1 MIRSEDGRLASFVYV
16 DVRGRDLASVVG
28 DIQSAVAQ
36 QPLPQ
41 GVTVSYSGQ
50 FEYLERAAE
59 RLALVGPATL
69 AIIFLLL
76 FVTFQRVDEALL
88 ILASVPFALTGGVW
102 LVYLLGYDLSVA
114 VAVGFIALAG
124 LAAEFGV
131 VMLVYIRNALKERID
146 RGEHITPAQIADA
159 VREGALLRLRPKVMT
174 VAVVL
179 AGLLPILFTGGTGGE
194 IMRRIAAPMVGGMV
208 TAPLLSLFVIPA
220 AYLMIRR
227 RGGVRKTQTKART
240 LGKIGVVSLALA
252 ACSPKA
258 EEAKSEPAAAMGDMK
273 MENMATPAAPTAA
286 GPILGTGKIT
296 ALDPAAGFVTL
307 DHGPIP
313 AVQWGPMT
321 MAFTAADPAMLKD
334 LKVGDPVSFE
344 LKSAAEKTT
353 IVNIQ
358 RQ

>member
-1 MIRSEDGRLASFVYV
+1 M
-16 DVRGRDLASVVG
+16 
-28 DIQSAVAQ
+28 
-36 QPLPQ
+36 
-41 GVTVSYSGQ
+41 
-50 FEYLERAAE
+50 
-59 RLALVGPATL
+59 
-69 AIIFLLL
+69 
-76 FVTFQRVDEALL
+76 
-88 ILASVPFALTGGVW
+88 
-102 LVYLLGYDLSVA
+102 
-114 VAVGFIALAG
+114 
-124 LAAEFGV
+124 
-131 VMLVYIRNALKERID
+131 
-146 RGEHITPAQIADA
+146 
-159 VREGALLRLRPKVMT
+159 
-174 VAVVL
+174 
-179 AGLLPILFTGGTGGE
+179 
-194 IMRRIAAPMVGGMV
+194 
-208 TAPLLSLFVIPA
+208 
-220 AYLMIRR
+220 
-227 RGGVRKTQTKART
+227 QTKT